1 MKEKRKERKGKKLD
15 NEPIEE
21 KRGIA
26 MQIAF
31 KPVLSGSARGMVGW
45 PLDKKRKKL
54 AHSAQLSVS
63 LMFLPNFDVL
73 CDQLLNR
80 ATVT

>member
-1 MKEKRKERKGKKLD
+1 
-15 NEPIEE
+15 
-21 KRGIA
+21 

-31 KPVLSGSARGMVGW
+31 KPVLSGSARGKVGW
-45 PLDKKRKKL
+45 PLDKKGKKL

-63 LMFLPNFDVL
+63 LMFLPNVDVL